1 MSAFLE
7 SSPLVAIIGTFI
19 AVIVYMMNYH
29 KWKYKYNFLFS
40 MLFVYYVL
48 RVVSITLLPLHSF
61 DMKPFSELI
70 YSINLI
76 PFGNNQGG
84 IINSLEFSQCI
95 FNAIMFMPLGILL
108 PLMIH
113 KKIKMKYFILLC
125 FIASLSI
132 EFLQITGT
140 YFGLISRSFD
150 VNDIIFNVMGGSFT
164 YGFASFIHNCLYKH
178 YLIEQKEQAKSLS

>member
-7 SSPLVAIIGTFI
+7 SSPLFAIIGTFI
-19 AVIVYMMNYH
+19 AIIVYMMNRQ
-29 KWKYKYNFLFS
+29 KWQHKYNFFFFV
-40 MLFVYYVL
+40 LFVYYVL

-108 PLMIH
+108 PLMVH

-164 YGFASFIHNCLYKH
+164 YCFACFIYSCLYKH
-178 YLIEQKEQAKSLS
+178 YLMEQKEQAKSLS